1 MGTLNTVLGLTE
13 TTIIQA
19 PSTFTYAV
27 TSLTFCNTSGS
38 DASVTVYRYATG
50 GSASDGTTILKSV
63 VIPTGDTF
71 VWEYKAILGSLDKI
85 SGIASAATS
94 ITVTSDYMDIT

>member
-1 MGTLNTVLGLTE
+1 MATLNVVLGLTE

-19 PSTFTYAV
+19 GAGFTYAV
-27 TSLTFCNTSGS
+27 TSLTFCNTSAS
-38 DASVTVYRYATG
+38 DANVTIYRYPTG
-50 GSASDGTTILKSV
+50 GSASNSTTIMKTL

-71 VWEYKAILGSLDKI
+71 VWEYKALLAPLDKI

-94 ITVTSDYMDIT
+94 ITVTSDYLDIT